1 MTKMIKKFFFFYI
14 IINLFN
20 YLYASPYKIIVTV
33 NNDPITQ
40 IDLDYEMKILSIL
53 NNRDISKQ
61 QVSIALN
68 NLIEESI
75 KKKEIINEKLKID
88 NSLINNHF
96 LQISKNLNLNLNSV
110 DQNFIF
116 LIKEKIKI
124 DKLWNDLIIKKYGW
138 KISINMKEID
148 QKLKEKYKENYSNQ
162 IKDNLILEEKTK
174 KLAVYSRY
182 HLNKLKEQ
190 SLIKFYK

>member
-1 MTKMIKKFFFFYI
+1 MVKKFFFFYI

-88 NSLINNHF
+88 NSLINSHF
-96 LQISKNLNLNLNSV
+96 LQISRNLNLNPKSM
-110 DQNFIF
+110 DQNLIF

-148 QKLKEKYKENYSNQ
+148 QKLKEKYKESYSNQ

-174 KLAVYSRY
+174 KLGVFSRY

>member
-1 MTKMIKKFFFFYI
+1 MVKKFFFFYI

-61 QVSIALN
+61 QVNIALN

-96 LQISKNLNLNLNSV
+96 LQISKNLNLNLKSV
-110 DQNFIF
+110 DQNLIF

-148 QKLKEKYKENYSNQ
+148 QKLKGKYNESYSNQ

-174 KLAVYSRY
+174 KLGVFSRY

>member
-1 MTKMIKKFFFFYI
+1 MVKKFFFFYI

-33 NNDPITQ
+33 NNDPITE

-96 LQISKNLNLNLNSV
+96 LQISKNLNLNLKSM
-110 DQNFIF
+110 DQNLIF

-148 QKLKEKYKENYSNQ
+148 QKLKEKYKESYSNQ

-174 KLAVYSRY
+174 KLGVFSRY

>member
-1 MTKMIKKFFFFYI
+1 MVKKIFFFYI
-14 IINLFN
+14 ILNLFN
-20 YLYASPYKIIVTV
+20 YLYASPYRIIVTV

-96 LQISKNLNLNLNSV
+96 LQISKNLNLNLKNV
-110 DQNFIF
+110 DQNLIF

-148 QKLKEKYKENYSNQ
+148 QKLKGKYKESYSNQ

-174 KLAVYSRY
+174 KLGVFSRY